1 MSTRK
6 SQTNMQT
13 KAVILHC
20 VFFPVWFFHAFFLIL
35 YMVGHPTWKVLPKLA
50 PENDTPGVTGI
61 QQLEMIGHPPVF
73 KDTLENIYRICPFN
87 GEQQKNGESL
97 GGSLSFK
104 YLRRRINRPIFCSLN
119 RSVFSLLNIKFL
131 CSPFKYFHK
140 KRKEKELIITQRTLT
155 IPYFNSLS
163 PPHRTR
169 ELHGCSSV
177 VQIHDAVYMCIIV
190 KRIKCLG
197 NCILQFFLKVSIY

>member
-1 MSTRK
+1 
-6 SQTNMQT
+6 
-13 KAVILHC
+13 
-20 VFFPVWFFHAFFLIL
+20 
-35 YMVGHPTWKVLPKLA
+35 MVGHPTLKVLPKLA
-50 PENDTPGVTGI
+50 PENDTPAVTGN

-131 CSPFKYFHK
+131 CSPFKYFHR
-140 KRKEKELIITQRTLT
+140 KRKELIITQRTLT
-155 IPYFNSLS
+155 IPYFDSLS
-163 PPHRTR
+163 PPHRTTK
-169 ELHGCSSV
+169 LHSCSSV

-190 KRIKCLG
+190 KRIKCSG
-197 NCILQFFLKVSIY
+197 KCTLQFFFKGK